1 MYGRRSASPQR
12 STSALEESNR
22 TRNSPSRSDDERS
35 FTVSTRPI
43 QGADRVHPDNAE
55 TGPATYRGLRGWP
68 PIGPLGSD
76 ATGFDRHHLDEFSKP
91 YSPREDRPPLD
102 PRQTIDDGFEPEP
115 TLPAS
120 RFPPPEIPDSSNPS
134 AIHWASGG
142 AAPFTHQFDHN
153 MSGQA
158 GASTSGNVPPSLF
171 TQSESIPT
179 VGPTTGIDVDFQFD
193 NWSNMIYTGG
203 GLLCDQ
209 ELMNAIASFQVGIDW
224 LLTSFL
230 GRSRADPV
238 IRSMPSRSRRSPPSS
253 RTSLAQAD
261 RVLRRMINLPAG
273 KGTTIPS

>member
-1 MYGRRSASPQR
+1 MDGRRSASPQR

-22 TRNSPSRSDDERS
+22 ARNSPSRSDDGSRL
-35 FTVSTRPI
+35 F
-43 QGADRVHPDNAE
+43 QGADRVHPDNVE
-55 TGPATYRGLRGWP
+55 IGPATYRGLRGWP
-68 PIGPLGSD
+68 PIEPLGSD
-76 ATGFDRHHLDEFSKP
+76 ATGFDRHHLDGFSKP

-102 PRQTIDDGFEPEP
+102 PRQTIDDGFEPD
-115 TLPAS
+115 TIPAS

-134 AIHWASGG
+134 AIDWASGG

-158 GASTSGNVPPSLF
+158 GASTSEHVPPSLF
-171 TQSESIPT
+171 AQSESIPT
-179 VGPTTGIDVDFQFD
+179 VGPTGIDVDFRFD

-209 ELMNAIASFQVGIDW
+209 ELMNAIASFQVGLDW
-224 LLTSFL
+224 LTKSFL

-238 IRSMPSRSRRSPPSS
+238 IRSIPSRSRRSLRSS
-253 RTSLAQAD
+253 RTSLAQTD

-273 KGTTIPS
+273 